1 MFCKAKDIYRAK
13 LAKDAKKTLKGHKS
27 LKGFGIPLRE
37 NKVFHRLAFRDL
49 WARIPNALSNLKE
62 GTMNGQSPTME
73 RDRKIQRLLKEEN
86 FPLAFIAG
94 LLAAAA
100 GAGIWAGITVLTGY
114 QIGFMAIGVGALV
127 ALSIRAAGKG
137 LSRKFQVLGALLSL
151 LGCAVG
157 NFLTV
162 CYYIAQN
169 ESMGFIEVLT
179 LINPASIP
187 DLMIS
192 TFSAMDALFYGIAV
206 YEGYRLSLRQL
217 PEAEFNALQYS

>member
-1 MFCKAKDIYRAK
+1 
-13 LAKDAKKTLKGHKS
+13 
-27 LKGFGIPLRE
+27 
-37 NKVFHRLAFRDL
+37 
-49 WARIPNALSNLKE
+49 
-62 GTMNGQSPTME
+62 MNGQSPTTEM
-73 RDRKIQRLLKEEN
+73 DLKIQRLRKEES

-137 LSRKFQVLGALLSL
+137 LSKKFQVLGALLSL

-179 LINPASIP
+179 AINPASIP

-217 PEAEFNALQYS
+217 SEAEFKALQYS